1 MRNIYFT
8 SLHFTSLH
16 FTSLCFA
23 LLYFTLSYLTL
34 LYFTLPQG
42 EKGGISVLF
51 ARYKSS
57 VDKLFNL
64 VYDGAQK
71 REIQNCEPLDLVKQ
85 MEDALQEIGR
95 LCKQQEEETAF
106 QKMENTTKALRLAY
120 EDSNNTGYCNL
131 LPLMEELKE
140 NMAALEKVANKEGRV
155 PVEEN
160 ETAF

>member
-1 MRNIYFT
+1 M
-8 SLHFTSLH
+8 
-16 FTSLCFA
+16 
-23 LLYFTLSYLTL
+23 
-34 LYFTLPQG
+34 
-42 EKGGISVLF
+42 
-51 ARYKSS
+51 
-57 VDKLFNL
+57 DKLFNL

-160 ETAF
+160 ETAFWFYSTTGSKQAWTHLSMSLSDKLTGSGEIQTIVLSHV